1 MAEISIIVPV
11 YNVKKYLSRCVDS
24 ILAQTLHDFEL
35 ILIDDGS
42 TDSSGKICDEY
53 AAKDSRIRVMH
64 QENQGQAA
72 ARNRALDIAQGE
84 YIGFVDSDDYIHP
97 QMYEVLMRHARK
109 HDADISVCGYELVT
123 QGGVLKTLQN
133 DACTQWNGKEFLTHC
148 LLNHVDKKPWVL
160 WDKIFRRSCFASLR
174 MPEGR
179 INEDNAVVYKTL
191 YEAECVV
198 DCSEELYYYFQHD
211 QSTVNQRFAKK
222 HLDWLI
228 VLEEML
234 AYFAEKKDDVLL
246 DKINRSYLFAL
257 EDLYQ
262 KAKEHLHDRETE
274 KELLGKLRMHWQKER
289 KRYLISI
296 KTHPGVYGILF
307 PTYSRI
313 YWTAQG
319 IVAKMTGR

>member
-1 MAEISIIVPV
+1 MPEISVIVPV
-11 YNVKKYLSRCVDS
+11 YNVEKYLPRCLDS
-24 ILAQTLHDFEL
+24 ILAQTFRDFEL
-35 ILIDDGS
+35 ILVDDGS
-42 TDSSGKICDEY
+42 TDASGAICEEY
-53 AAKDSRIRVMH
+53 AARDSRIRVLH

-97 QMYEVLMRHARK
+97 QMFEILMRNAWA
-109 HDADISVCGYELVT
+109 HDADISVCCCRMVNAGGLYSELS
-123 QGGVLKTLQN
+123 QDECK
-133 DACTQWNGKEFLTHC
+133 QWQGKEFLTHC
-148 LLNHVDKKPWVL
+148 LLNHVRLKPWIL
-160 WDKIFRRSCFASLR
+160 CDKLFRRSCFASLR

-179 INEDNAVVYKTL
+179 INEDNAVVYKAL
-191 YEAECVV
+191 YEAKCVV

-234 AYFAEKKDDVLL
+234 AYFEEKKDSVLL
-246 DKINRSYLFAL
+246 DKMNRSYLFAL

-262 KAKEHLHDRETE
+262 KAKMHLHDREVE
-274 KELLGKLRMHWQKER
+274 KELLGKLRAHWRRER
-289 KRYLISI
+289 KRYPISI

-307 PTYSRI
+307 PTYSRV

-319 IVAKMTGR
+319 IMAKLTGR